1 MSRSYACDDQWA
13 RSCSQGAVDKI
24 LSACTLR
31 TVETLASRVSWLLQ
45 QTGMSARALSL
56 KAGLSPNHVGML
68 ARGAVATRPSH
79 ETLSAVA
86 RAAGVSLAWLADGEG
101 EPGLRAADTGQQPG
115 LRLEYVERYPSRREA
130 AEAMAGLIRQDAI
143 VGVLRWNLHN
153 EEDPGMAWWIERMKE
168 LARQADLRD
177 KSPAAVEQDKQRGL
191 ADTERVREQLAAARA
206 RGSK

>member
-1 MSRSYACDDQWA
+1 MQTIMSAATNIVNRAAAKD
-13 RSCSQGAVDKI
+13 R
-24 LSACTLR
+24 LR
-31 TVETLASRVSWLLQ
+31 LCQDRVVNLPDRIRWVLDA
-45 QTGMSARALSL
+45 TGMSAREWS
-56 KAGLSPNHVGML
+56 KRAGLSHAVLSEYMRR
-68 ARGAVATRPSH
+68 ARADENASIKLPQLTA
-79 ETLSAVA
+79 LA

-101 EPGLRAADTGQQPG
+101 ESGLRAVDTGQQPG

-191 ADTERVREQLAAARA
+191 ADTERVRAALAAARK
-206 RGSK
+206 GK